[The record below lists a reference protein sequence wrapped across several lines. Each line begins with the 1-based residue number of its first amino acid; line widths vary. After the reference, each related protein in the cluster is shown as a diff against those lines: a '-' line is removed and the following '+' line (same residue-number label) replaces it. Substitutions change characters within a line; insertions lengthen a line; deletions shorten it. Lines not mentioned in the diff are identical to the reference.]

1 MSTFDVARAALASD
15 YMRIA
20 SMTIWCFEILQ
31 TCPAELRIYKQ
42 QWKNGRMSVGCQL
55 FIVVRY
61 LGSAAIIT
69 SAVGYFGRGYSADF
83 CFHYQR
89 VAPLFKVISTL
100 ANQMVF
106 LWRTYAISGRKRW
119 VLITMS
125 VAYFMATALQFFAN
139 STTVPASSAFGNC
152 LAGAKPGFRVSWV
165 FYLAAMLYDFLV
177 LGISWYFLLGSSGM
191 GWTDMFGLTRAL
203 LTEGIAYVLLATF
216 VNALNLIFFQLP
228 VATTVQG
235 MFATMGVAITAL
247 ASQRILLHLLD
258 PSADGFRSFHASSG
272 YGNDTNGN
280 IEVAA
285 VRTIGGGYIRS
296 PHSTSH
302 AGRPQTKS
310 RRDEHERSQIE
321 MNRIPMEVRV
331 DVERD
336 ADFYG
341 GASSPH
347 SSGDPDLKKGGDPYR

>member
-1 MSTFDVARAALASD
+1 
-15 YMRIA
+15 
-20 SMTIWCFEILQ
+20 
-31 TCPAELRIYKQ
+31 
-42 QWKNGRMSVGCQL
+42 
-55 FIVVRY
+55 
-61 LGSAAIIT
+61 
-69 SAVGYFGRGYSADF
+69 
-83 CFHYQR
+83 
-89 VAPLFKVISTL
+89 
-100 ANQMVF
+100 
-106 LWRTYAISGRKRW
+106 
-119 VLITMS
+119 
-125 VAYFMATALQFFAN
+125 
-139 STTVPASSAFGNC
+139 
-152 LAGAKPGFRVSWV
+152 
-165 FYLAAMLYDFLV
+165 
-177 LGISWYFLLGSSGM
+177 
-191 GWTDMFGLTRAL
+191 
-203 LTEGIAYVLLATF
+203 
-216 VNALNLIFFQLP
+216 
-228 VATTVQG
+228 
-235 MFATMGVAITAL
+235 MGVAITAL
-247 ASQRILLHLLD
+247 ASQRILLHLLGELFSLIQSPTRRNSLIIIFPILSD